1 LVVSDGTNTIF
12 SAGYTGTGSNK
23 IGSVQIGA
31 FTVNQYGLI
40 GEFKDIDDS
49 NKTKYT
55 GIRLR
60 SDSGSNRVAFFA
72 GGTNNVGS
80 DAPFR
85 VTNAGDIYASSGTIG
100 GWTITSDHLYSSK
113 GNKVYIGATA
123 DYTATTSSPIGRV
136 NGAAI
141 NNLVFRFGTN
151 ANATFGVGSDGKMYA
166 TAGNIAGWT
175 INTNGFT
182 YSTIGAAGSFLLTP
196 SGTYNSA
203 AIAGGT
209 GLTWAMTIGYTFG
222 VTTGGALY
230 ATGANI
236 TGTVTASGG
245 SIGVA
250 ETSGILKVN
259 ASIDVGGT
267 VENTDDDGDES
278 STSESN
284 KSITYFM
291 KDNADNPLNIS
302 SLKWGVANNNFYLG
316 SGGLVFRNGSELTR
330 DTMYDGCRLTSSAL
344 VFTGTGGRTAS
355 YYGQNITR
363 FNSSGIQFS
372 ACGYENL
379 SSSKLGSFLNNSS
392 PTYAPRANLY
402 FIGVSNVG
410 SSVSKYAHV

>member
-1 LVVSDGTNTIF
+1 MQQVGDALYFNADYINTGALVVKSGSNTIF

-31 FTVNQYGLI
+31 FTINRYGLI
-40 GEFKDIDDS
+40 GEFKDINDS

-60 SDSGSNRVAFFA
+60 SDSGSNKVAFFA
-72 GGTNNVGS
+72 GGTDSAGTS
-80 DAPFR
+80 APFR

-113 GNKVYIGATA
+113 GNTVYIGATA
-123 DYTATTSSPIGRV
+123 DYTATTSSPIGKM
-136 NGAAI
+136 NGATI

-182 YSTIGAAGSFLLTP
+182 YSTIGANGSFLLTP

-236 TGTVTASGG
+236 TGTITAT
-245 SIGVA
+245 A
-250 ETSGILKVN
+250 
-259 ASIDVGGT
+259 GT
-267 VENTDDDGDES
+267 VGSATEKLVISGNDLYIS
-278 STSESN
+278 ASNNSYKST
-284 KSITYFM
+284 TYFWYDPN
-291 KDNADNPLNIS
+291 KYLNVTKIDGSTGISDNAFYMGRSGLIF
-302 SLKWGVANNNFYLG
+302 KNNQAFTAT
-316 SGGLVFRNGSELTR
+316 S
-330 DTMYDGCRLTSSAL
+330 MYDACRLTCNKL
-344 VFTGTGGRTAS
+344 VFTGSGGVEPS
-355 YYGQNITR
+355 YYGHSKVSFGAHGMICQ
-363 FNSSGIQFS
+363 
-372 ACGYENL
+372 GYEA
-379 SSSKLGSFLNNSS
+379 SSTSLINSADGTDLGQVSVRWYGSGSDGS
-392 PTYAPRANLY
+392 PRL
-402 FIGVSNVG
+402 
-410 SSVSKYAHV
+410 